1 MITTLISIGV
11 FIGFVIWY
19 LIKEG
24 VPENLSSTYYKVG
37 SLFTV
42 VLALCAFLLLPGMG
56 LKGFPIVISILLV
69 ACAPRF
75 KEFELKIHMVG
86 ALSAMLLSQIYV
98 VMDGKWWLMGL
109 LLLPWWLSRKNWLF
123 WIELI
128 FFLEIY
134 VNEVLKQI

>member
-1 MITTLISIGV
+1 MITTLISLGV
-11 FIGFVIWY
+11 FVGYIVWY
-19 LIKEG
+19 VMKEG
-24 VPENLSSTYYKVG
+24 IPENISSTYYQVG

-42 VLALCAFLLLPGMG
+42 VLAVCAFLLLPGMG
-56 LKGFPIVISILLV
+56 LWGFPIIGCVLLV

-75 KEFELKIHMVG
+75 KEFELKVHMI
-86 ALSAMLLSQIYV
+86 SAIVAMILSQVYMV
-98 VMDGKWWLMGL
+98 VEGRWWLMGL

-134 VNEVLKQI
+134 VNEILKQI